1 MTVDLLATR
10 RDSDPRLA
18 AVVGLSELAAIA
30 RERMH
35 PAAFD
40 YVAGGA
46 WDEISLTDNEAAWR
60 RRRFR
65 PRVLR
70 DVSSVATATTILGHP
85 ASLPLAIAPMAAHG
99 LAHPDGEV
107 ATARAA
113 AAAGVPFC
121 LSTMSSR
128 SIEEVA
134 AAAAEAERTGSSA
147 PRWFQLYL
155 QADRGLDR
163 ELVERAEAAGYGAI
177 VLTVDLPV
185 LGYRERDLR
194 SGFRLDVPLGNFGP
208 AGPPA
213 DGWPTGAVPA
223 TASGGSDDGY
233 EMLGQQRH
241 LGLVWDDL
249 AEVRSWSRLPF
260 AVKGILTGEDAARAA
275 ELGVDAV
282 IVSNHGARQLDR
294 VPAGLDVLA
303 EVVAAVDGRCEVL
316 VDGGVRRGL
325 DIAIGLALGA
335 RAVLVGRPMMW
346 ALAAGGEAGVAR
358 ALAIVRDELERALAL
373 LGASSV
379 DGLDPSFLVAWGGPV
394 GDPAGGGPSAGGGP
408 AAGVEPI
415 R

>member
-1 MTVDLLATR
+1 MTTDPLATHR
-10 RDSDPRLA
+10 EVDPRLDG
-18 AVVGLSELAAIA
+18 VVALADFEPIA
-30 RERMH
+30 RDRMD

-46 WDEISLTDNEAAWR
+46 WAEITLRENVAAWS

-65 PRVLR
+65 PRVLV
-70 DVSSVATATTILGHP
+70 DVSTITTDTTILGRP
-85 ASLPLAIAPMAAHG
+85 VTLPLAIAPMAAHG
-99 LAHPDGEV
+99 LAHPDAEA

-113 AAAGVPFC
+113 MAAGVPFC

-134 AAAAEAERTGSSA
+134 AAADGAAAPGTPA

-163 ELVERAEAAGYGAI
+163 ELVERAATAGFDAI

-194 SGFRLDVPLGNFGP
+194 TGFRLDVPLGNFGP
-208 AGPPA
+208 GWSPVDGSPHPASASAARDGPAGP
-213 DGWPTGAVPA
+213 
-223 TASGGSDDGY
+223 SDDGY
-233 EMLGQQRH
+233 AMLGQQRH
-241 LGLVWDDL
+241 LGLRWEDL
-249 AEVRSWSRLPF
+249 AEIRSWSRLPF
-260 AVKGILTGEDAARAA
+260 ALKGILTAEDAARAA

-294 VPAGLDVLA
+294 APAPVDVLG

-325 DIAIGLALGA
+325 DIAIALALGA
-335 RAVLVGRPMMW
+335 RAVLVGRPIMW
-346 ALAAGGEAGVAR
+346 ALASGGEAGVSR
-358 ALAIVRDELERALAL
+358 ALEIVRDELERALGL
-373 LGASSV
+373 LGAPSV
-379 DGLDPSFLVAWGGPV
+379 ADLDPSFLVAGGAPV
-394 GDPAGGGPSAGGGP
+394 ADPAP
-408 AAGVEPI
+408 
-415 R
+415 

>member
-1 MTVDLLATR
+1 
-10 RDSDPRLA
+10 
-18 AVVGLSELAAIA
+18 
-30 RERMH
+30 
-35 PAAFD
+35 
-40 YVAGGA
+40 
-46 WDEISLTDNEAAWR
+46 
-60 RRRFR
+60 
-65 PRVLR
+65 
-70 DVSSVATATTILGHP
+70 
-85 ASLPLAIAPMAAHG
+85 MAAHA
-99 LAHPDGEV
+99 LAHPDGEL

-134 AAAAEAERTGSSA
+134 AAVAEVDRPGSSA
-147 PRWFQLYL
+147 ARWFQIYL

-163 ELVERAEAAGYGAI
+163 ALVERAEAAGYGAV

-194 SGFRLDVPLGNFGP
+194 SGFRLDVPLGNFAP
-208 AGPPA
+208 SGPPA
-213 DGWPTGAVPA
+213 DERPTGAVPA
-223 TASGGSDDGY
+223 AAAAGSDDGY
-233 EMLGQQRH
+233 QMLGRQRH

-249 AEVRSWSRLPF
+249 ARIRSWSRLPL

-325 DIAIGLALGA
+325 DIAIALALGA
-335 RAVLVGRPMMW
+335 RAVLIGRPMIW
-346 ALAAGGEAGVAR
+346 ALAAGGEAGIAR
-358 ALAIVRDELERALAL
+358 ALAILRDELERALAL

-379 DGLDPSFLVAWGGPV
+379 GDLDPSFLVAGGAPV
-394 GDPAGGGPSAGGGP
+394 GDPAGRGPVHGAGGG
-408 AAGVEPI
+408 AGVEPAP
-415 R
+415 

>member
-10 RDSDPRLA
+10 RDNDPRLA
-18 AVVGLSELAAIA
+18 TVVGLAEFVAIA

-70 DVSSVATATTILGHP
+70 DVSSIVTATTILGRP

-134 AAAAEAERTGSSA
+134 AAAAGVERSGS
-147 PRWFQLYL
+147 PGPLWFQLYL

-163 ELVERAEAAGYGAI
+163 ALVERAEAAGYEAL

-194 SGFRLDVPLGNFGP
+194 SGFRLDVPLGNLGP
-208 AGPPA
+208 GGPPA
-213 DGWPTGAVPA
+213 DEWPAEAVPA
-223 TASGGSDDGY
+223 GAFGGSVDGY
-233 EMLGQQRH
+233 EMLGRQRH

-249 AEVRSWSRLPF
+249 AEIRSWSRLPF

-275 ELGVDAV
+275 ELGVDAL
-282 IVSNHGARQLDR
+282 IVSNHAARQLDR
-294 VPAGLDVLA
+294 VPAGVDVLA

-325 DIAIGLALGA
+325 DIAIALALGA
-335 RAVLVGRPMMW
+335 RAVLIGRPAMW
-346 ALAAGGEAGVAR
+346 ALATAGEAGVAR
-358 ALAIVRDELERALAL
+358 ALAILRDELERALAL
-373 LGASSV
+373 LGAPSV
-379 DGLDPSFLVAWGGPV
+379 GDLDPSFLVAGGSPV
-394 GDPAGGGPSAGGGP
+394 GDPAGQGTGGGAEP
-408 AAGVEPI
+408 A
-415 R
+415 